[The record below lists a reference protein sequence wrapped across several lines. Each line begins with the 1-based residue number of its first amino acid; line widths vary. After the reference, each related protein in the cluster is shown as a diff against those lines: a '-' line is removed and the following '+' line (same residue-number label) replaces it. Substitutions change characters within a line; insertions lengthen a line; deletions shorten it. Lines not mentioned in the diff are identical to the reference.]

1 MQVKTGIERKFNATT
16 GGWSEE
22 GPGLKMV
29 CVSINTECH
38 RTCLA
43 DVFAVL
49 APGALPEKYI
59 ANIRASLLKHLD

>member
-1 MQVKTGIERKFNATT
+1 MLMSCTAGD
-16 GGWSEE
+16 WSEE
-22 GPGLKMV
+22 GPGVKMV
-29 CVSINTECH
+29 RVSINTECH

-59 ANIRASLLKHLD
+59 ANIRASLLKHLDYILSLES

>member
-1 MQVKTGIERKFNATT
+1 MLMSCTT
-16 GGWSEE
+16 DGWSEE
-22 GPGLKMV
+22 GPGVKMV

-49 APGALPEKYI
+49 APGSLPEKYR
-59 ANIRASLLKHLD
+59 ASIRASLLKHLVYLL

>member
-1 MQVKTGIERKFNATT
+1 MLVSCTA

-22 GPGLKMV
+22 GPGVKMV
-29 CVSINTECH
+29 CVSINTEYH

-49 APGALPEKYI
+49 APGALLEKYI
-59 ANIRASLLKHLD
+59 ANIRASPLKHLDYILSLQT

>member
-1 MQVKTGIERKFNATT
+1 MLISHTA
-16 GGWSEE
+16 GGWSKE
-22 GPGLKMV
+22 GPDVKMV

-38 RTCLA
+38 RTRLA

-49 APGALPEKYI
+49 ASGTVPEKCI